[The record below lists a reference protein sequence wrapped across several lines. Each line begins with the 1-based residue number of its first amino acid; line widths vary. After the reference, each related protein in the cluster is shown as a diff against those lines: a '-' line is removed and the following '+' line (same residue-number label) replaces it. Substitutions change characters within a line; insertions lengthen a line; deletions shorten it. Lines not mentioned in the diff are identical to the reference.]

1 MKQILETSRLLLTE
15 LTCDDLPVL
24 EETLRSP
31 AVTAVYQHSF
41 SPEDAVQWLECQQ
54 KRYQQDGFGL
64 WAVRRKAD
72 GAFVGQAGLT
82 WQDCEGVRVLEAGW
96 MVHPAFEGQGY
107 ASEAARGC
115 IRHAFSVLGAEEV
128 CAIIRPENLSSIHV
142 AQALGM
148 RVRKRFTA
156 VYFAGPMEHLL
167 FSLSKDA
174 PLLSPPPKGI
184 LIRDYKPEYC
194 AAMASLFH
202 ETVHLAAAR
211 DYSPPQLDAWS
222 PAPPDPALWNP
233 SFLEHRTLVALMGET
248 VVGFGDMTWEGYL
261 DRLYVSAHHQGM
273 GIASAICDR
282 LEAPF
287 QGQRITVHASI
298 TARPFFEKRGYR
310 VLRQQ
315 QVARRGQ
322 LLTNFVMERPGSV
335 NFVQ

>member
-1 MKQILETSRLLLTE
+1 M
-15 LTCDDLPVL
+15 
-24 EETLRSP
+24 
-31 AVTAVYQHSF
+31 
-41 SPEDAVQWLECQQ
+41 
-54 KRYQQDGFGL
+54 
-64 WAVRRKAD
+64 
-72 GAFVGQAGLT
+72 
-82 WQDCEGVRVLEAGW
+82 
-96 MVHPAFEGQGY
+96 
-107 ASEAARGC
+107 
-115 IRHAFSVLGAEEV
+115 
-128 CAIIRPENLSSIHV
+128 
-142 AQALGM
+142 
-148 RVRKRFTA
+148 
-156 VYFAGPMEHLL
+156 
-167 FSLSKDA
+167 
-174 PLLSPPPKGI
+174 

-233 SFLEHRTLVALMGET
+233 GFLEHRTLVALMGET

-322 LLTNFVMERPGSV
+322 LLTNFVMERPGSA
-335 NFVQ
+335 NSVQ